1 MPLRSWES
9 DEVLDY
15 IKTFEDRAVV
25 YLSSIM
31 SLYVC
36 SLHTKNYV

>member
-1 MPLRSWES
+1 MPLRSCES
-9 DEVLDY
+9 DEVLVY
-15 IKTFEDRAVV
+15 NKTFEVKAVV
-25 YLSSIM
+25 YFSSIM